1 MERVDLGTIVQGAI
15 ARFHQN
21 RIGPKPRVFAMIS
34 GSLPKVAWHD
44 RSLNEFTRLFLY
56 ECLLSNHPDST
67 VEIAVRRKIELKDL
81 NRFIGI
87 QPTYWVQLRVS
98 GRGLRILEGL
108 VEELFSKLGYHC
120 EEWIGMDES
129 PVRLGIFG
137 SEQIP
142 ASKMVFCIEST
153 RGTFKCDLLVPIYE
167 MHAVSDMTSKI
178 SKDPAPERNRMA

>member
-1 MERVDLGTIVQGAI
+1 MERVDLGTILQGAI

-98 GRGLRILEGL
+98 SPCALGQTLLQNGRQSTPACLRHGNLFLANMNTRSRQRLAFLLSPATKCSPSNSFLPCGWQDAGPI
-108 VEELFSKLGYHC
+108 VEN
-120 EEWIGMDES
+120 
-129 PVRLGIFG
+129 RL
-137 SEQIP
+137 
-142 ASKMVFCIEST
+142 
-153 RGTFKCDLLVPIYE
+153 L
-167 MHAVSDMTSKI
+167 
-178 SKDPAPERNRMA
+178 